1 MNPFQVLAAVA
12 AAWERL
18 GPYLT
23 RLAAE
28 PGARLA
34 AALEGLRAA
43 GGEGERRG
51 HAEAA
56 ARLVLDCLPPEEA
69 GRLGGGGGEG
79 GRYSEN
85 ARDVTV
91 HGFRATDLA
100 VLLVDGSPM
109 VGPVLGAVR
118 ERLLAQ
124 PVLDDADVRR
134 RGGDPT
140 APDLIRLPGT
150 GGRAVLPRFQ
160 FREGVRPWR
169 VVLEV
174 NALLDVGR
182 DPWGAADWW
191 LSANAW
197 LRTEPAALLGTA
209 RDAELVAAAR
219 SLLDGE

>member
-18 GPYLT
+18 GPYLR
-23 RLAAE
+23 RLGAA

-34 AALEGLRAA
+34 SALEGLRAA
-43 GGEGERRG
+43 GDEGERRC

-56 ARLVLDCLPPEEA
+56 ARLVLGCLPPEEA
-69 GRLGGGGGEG
+69 GRLGAGDGA
-79 GRYSEN
+79 RYSGS

-91 HGFRATDLA
+91 HGFRAADLA

-109 VGPVLGAVR
+109 VGPVLGPVR
-118 ERLLAQ
+118 ERLLAH

-140 APDLIRLPGT
+140 APDLIRLPAA

-160 FREGVRPWR
+160 FREGALAWR

-174 NALLDVGR
+174 NALLDAGR

-191 LSANAW
+191 LSANTW
-197 LRTEPAALLGTA
+197 LRTTPAALLGTA
-209 RDAELVAAAR
+209 RDEELVAAAR

>member
-51 HAEAA
+51 HAETA
-56 ARLVLDCLPPEEA
+56 ARLVLGCLPPEEA
-69 GRLGGGGGEG
+69 GRLGVGEG
-79 GRYSEN
+79 ARYSQS
-85 ARDVTV
+85 AREVTV

-109 VGPVLGAVR
+109 VGPVLGPVR
-118 ERLLAQ
+118 ERLLAH
-124 PVLDDADVRR
+124 PVLDDADVRL

-160 FREGVRPWR
+160 FRDGALPWR

-174 NALLDVGR
+174 NALLEAGR

-197 LRTEPAALLGTA
+197 LRTEPAALLGA
-209 RDAELVAAAR
+209 DRDAELVSAAR
-219 SLLDGE
+219 TLLDGE